1 MTRRGKLGRLAAAVA
16 VLGGLVAGCSSS
28 PPPELERRAV
38 PPPVASD
45 PAKPCTT
52 GGERRRGGAEAVA
65 EARRPGRWARSWTAA
80 TNTIRITSGTGITL
94 ERLSKAIGN
103 PAALKELAP
112 GEWLAG
118 ANIEI
123 NKGASVTLSPPDV
136 SWLKLRSVGPNF
148 ANVKVFGGAL
158 AVNGV
163 CISSWDDTKQQVDT
177 NPADGRGFLLARD
190 GGQMTVDKSQL
201 AYLGYGDPSRTGC
214 RGAPRAAVA
223 TSPTATS
230 HTCTSG
236 CTRSASAACR
246 SRTTTC
252 TTTCCTASTRTPDRT
267 T

>member
-1 MTRRGKLGRLAAAVA
+1 MTRRSKLGQLAAAVA

-38 PPPVASD
+38 PQPVASD

-52 GGERRRGGAEAVA
+52 GATADAAPAPQAAEGSTSGSVGAVFDRGA
-65 EARRPGRWARSWTAA
+65 
-80 TNTIRITSGTGITL
+80 NTIRITSGNGITL

-123 NKGASVTLSPPDV
+123 NKGASLTLSPPDV
-136 SWLKLRSVGPNF
+136 TWLKLRSVGPIF

-158 AVNGV
+158 AVNGA
-163 CISSWDDTKQQVDT
+163 CISSWDDTKQQADT

-201 AYLGYGDPSRTGC
+201 AYLGFGDRESYGLSWRTEGS
-214 RGAPRAAVA
+214 GGHVA
-223 TSPTATS
+223 DSE
-230 HTCTSG
+230 
-236 CTRSASAACR
+236 RSVRNAKEE
-246 SRTTTC
+246 
-252 TTTCCTASTRTPDRT
+252 TPEEVAR
-267 T
+267 